1 MQRTM
6 KTFLPLTSLKSLLLA
21 ALSLLFIFQSQ
32 SCNNTARGAAIGAAA
47 GGLIGILIAD
57 GDDNAKGVL
66 IGATIGGMAGSIIG
80 SYMDKHA
87 KQLKKDLGKDA
98 KVERVG
104 ESILVTFDS
113 GVLFDVDSYALKS
126 KTRATLDDMTETIK
140 KYDDTELVVMGHTDN
155 TGSHDHNQNLSED
168 RARSVSSYLR
178 QKGVVSSRLT
188 NKGFGETKPVS
199 NNTSASGRQLNRRV
213 EIAIVASREL
223 QDQARKGKEPQVN
236 R

>member
-1 MQRTM
+1 M
-6 KTFLPLTSLKSLLLA
+6 KAKFPTISLQQALMGVLCLAFLLQSL
-21 ALSLLFIFQSQ
+21 
-32 SCNNTARGAAIGAAA
+32 SCNRTAKGAAIGAAA

-80 SYMDKHA
+80 SYMDKQA
-87 KQLKKDLGKDA
+87 KKLKQDLGKDA

-113 GVLFDVDSYALKS
+113 GILFDVDSYGLKA
-126 KTRATLDDMTETIK
+126 KTRETLDNMTETINE
-140 KYDDTELVVMGHTDN
+140 YNETELVIMGHTDN
-155 TGSHDHNQNLSED
+155 TGSHDHNQDLSEN
-168 RARSVSSYLR
+168 RARSVSNYLR
-178 QKGVVSSRLT
+178 QKGISSNRLT
-188 NKGFGETKPVS
+188 TKGLGETKPVS

-213 EIAIVASREL
+213 EIAILANRQL
-223 QDQARKGKEPQVN
+223 QDAARRGENPKK